1 MASASA
7 RTRKVHFEVLSMTGN
22 KIGSYD
28 LRDRALQFRNDRHE
42 RGIRVKLAKVTTI
55 TEEME

>member
-1 MASASA
+1 
-7 RTRKVHFEVLSMTGN
+7 MTGN